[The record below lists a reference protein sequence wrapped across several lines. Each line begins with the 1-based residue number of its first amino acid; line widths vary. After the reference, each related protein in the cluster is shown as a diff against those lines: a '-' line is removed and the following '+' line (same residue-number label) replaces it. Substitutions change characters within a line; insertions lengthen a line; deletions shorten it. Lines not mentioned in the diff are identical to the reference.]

1 MHNHGKLPW
10 YLKGVLVLG
19 FLFLYIP
26 IFSLIIYSFNESKL
40 VTVWGGFS
48 TKWYGQLMRD
58 VQILS
63 AAWLSIKIATISA
76 LAASIL
82 GTIAGLVLAR
92 YKRFRGRT
100 LFAGMVTAP
109 MVMPEVITGL
119 SMLLLVI
126 QVQYLL
132 RGTALY
138 FERGIF
144 TIWMGHTTLCMAYV
158 AVLVRSR
165 IIEMDKS
172 LEEAALDLGARPL
185 KVFFVITLPLI
196 MPAVASGFLLS
207 MTLSLDDLVIAS
219 FLSGPGATTLPI
231 VVFSKI
237 RLGLNPTINALA
249 TIFVVVVGVL
259 VIGANYIMMRAQ
271 RQREKEIAAAMRQS

>member
-1 MHNHGKLPW
+1 MHNNSKLPW
-10 YLKGVLVLG
+10 YLTGVLLLG

-48 TKWYGQLMRD
+48 TKWYGQLMQD